1 MEALDAAWEQFL
13 CRAGSEETL
22 GGAAGAEFE
31 GYGPVVASAAGPAG
45 VTVGSLCFFPRD
57 VREDVSLPADSFLIA
72 QSETRAFV
80 LDGTGKITEVHF
92 GGGHPIPFSFV
103 ELLDL
108 ARPFAGLQMQC
119 IGETRFLAPEREA
132 SMRDEL
138 GAKFDIASDLFG
150 VPLLK
155 SARSELESRIRGTRV
170 LFAVALV
177 LLLGI
182 LLIASAMSTPLVMGV
197 VALSLGCI
205 PVTLVALGARTRT
218 KASQEL
224 SNLPAALLFDKS

>member
-1 MEALDAAWEQFL
+1 METLDAAWERFL
-13 CRAGSEETL
+13 SRAGAEETL

-31 GYGPVVASAAGPAG
+31 GFGPVAASAEGP
-45 VTVGSLCFFPRD
+45 VDVIVGSLHFFPRD
-57 VREDVSLPADSFLIA
+57 VRDDISLPADSFLVA

-80 LDGTGKITEVHF
+80 LDGTGKLTEVHF
-92 GGGHPIPFSFV
+92 GGGHPIPFSLA

-108 ARPFAGLQMQC
+108 ATPFAGIEMEC

-138 GAKFDIASDLFG
+138 GTKFDVASDLFG

-170 LFAVALV
+170 LFAVATI

-182 LLIASAMSTPLVMGV
+182 LLIASAMNTPLVMGL

-205 PVTLVALGARTRT
+205 PVTLLALGARTRA
-218 KASQEL
+218 KATREL
-224 SNLPAALLFDKS
+224 KSLPAE